1 MSPPMVCPRAGQP
14 VKPHGTIL
22 LVSGYPRQHEPQEA
36 MQRQALMIALGLNA
50 MMFVIGI
57 VAGWLA
63 HSSGL
68 QADALDMLADA
79 TGYAVGLLAIGRGA
93 RFKFFSTRLNGS
105 LLFIL
110 GTCVIF
116 DAVRLGFEGHHPLG
130 WVMILIASVAL
141 LVNGTVLIF
150 VLKSFRRGE
159 IFARS
164 FWLDTRADMVV
175 NAGVIVS
182 GALVV
187 GTRSAIPDLVIGVA
201 IGLYVIREAAEIL
214 REASKTRSA
223 AV

>member
-1 MSPPMVCPRAGQP
+1 MQ
-14 VKPHGTIL
+14 
-22 LVSGYPRQHEPQEA
+22 SGCWR
-36 MQRQALMIALGLNA
+36 LGA
-50 MMFVIGI
+50 V
-57 VAGWLA
+57 
-63 HSSGL
+63 
-68 QADALDMLADA
+68 LDSN
-79 TGYAVGLLAIGRGA
+79 
-93 RFKFFSTRLNGS
+93 FFSTRLNGS
-105 LLFIL
+105 LLVIL
-110 GTCVIF
+110 RTCVIF

-130 WVMILIASVAL
+130 WVMILIASVAW

-150 VLKSFRRGE
+150 ALKSFQRGE